1 MRLFNL
7 QNLQVE
13 DLTQSLQIKEKEI
26 KRQQDTIS
34 CLMEEIKLLKDKK
47 VSGKQTL
54 IFYSF
59 RIKIRAFGGHEQHS
73 DCTES
78 I

>member
-1 MRLFNL
+1 
-7 QNLQVE
+7 
-13 DLTQSLQIKEKEI
+13 
-26 KRQQDTIS
+26 
-34 CLMEEIKLLKDKK
+34 MEEIKLLKDKK